1 MRPLIYCP
9 SIRQNF
15 FNELAKR
22 VKPAKCMKID
32 GRKSK
37 CFSALLNGIIS
48 NCRTDIVVIA
58 NDKARPTFWDYQRLL
73 DILQKGY
80 GMVGLYRLGFFG
92 LHKSVVERI
101 GFFDERFITAGFE
114 DNDYY
119 IRLKLGNV
127 ASYIREEIEY
137 VANIPTAWNHK
148 PAYEF
153 FQKKY
158 TVNPRGH
165 VIIKHLPEV
174 PLNYPLTVES
184 HPVIAEW
191 EKSVLGPIPLISYNR
206 RFDKMLMGCQIVD
219 DSQKLL
225 DHSGN
230 GLAE

>member
-92 LHKSVVERI
+92 LHKSVVERN
-101 GFFDERFITAGFE
+101 GFFDERLSPLDLRTTITTLGS
-114 DNDYY
+114 NWV
-119 IRLKLGNV
+119 RCKLHPGGDRV
-127 ASYIREEIEY
+127 CG
-137 VANIPTAWNHK
+137 
-148 PAYEF
+148 
-153 FQKKY
+153 KY
-158 TVNPRGH
+158 PHG
-165 VIIKHLPEV
+165 
-174 PLNYPLTVES
+174 VE
-184 HPVIAEW
+184 P
-191 EKSVLGPIPLISYNR
+191 
-206 RFDKMLMGCQIVD
+206 
-219 DSQKLL
+219 
-225 DHSGN
+225 
-230 GLAE
+230 